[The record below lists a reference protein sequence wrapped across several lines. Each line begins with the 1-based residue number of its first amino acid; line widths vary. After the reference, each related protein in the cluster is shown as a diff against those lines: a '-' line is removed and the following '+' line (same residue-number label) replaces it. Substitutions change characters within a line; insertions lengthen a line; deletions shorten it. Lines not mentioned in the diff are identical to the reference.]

1 MQLVH
6 VRIVL
11 MWEVDVMVEQYEL
24 VQKQSQQQIHE
35 WVEPSKYLLHSLPEK
50 FLMNVVVKSSTY
62 EYE

>member
-1 MQLVH
+1 MQLAH

-24 VQKQSQQQIHE
+24 VQKQFQQQIHE
-35 WVEPSKYLLHSLPEK
+35 WVEPSKCLLHSLPEK
-50 FLMNVVVKSSTY
+50 FLMNVVVRSLTD